1 MQGFMRQRGS
11 SWELRVY
18 VGRDP
23 VTGRKRWVV
32 KTVKTGK
39 REAQRALAAMVA
51 EADRGALRSTTAT
64 VGELLEEW
72 FAHAAPG
79 FSPKCVLKTRGVLDR
94 NLLPF
99 LGTIRL
105 SKLGAADIDRH
116 YRRLRDEGGRPG
128 RPLAP
133 GTIKRT
139 HGVLHRAL
147 AQGVKWG
154 WLAVNPAAAATAPRV
169 LVADINPP
177 APHDLARVFALAT
190 EWDVEFADY
199 IVLAAATGAR
209 RSELVALRWADVDL
223 DRGSVAISRGIVASL
238 DGLVEKD
245 TKTHAARRVSLDPTC
260 AAAMRAH
267 RARAVERARLA
278 ECELSPLAFVF
289 SFEVDGSKSWY
300 PDSVSRT
307 FTRLC
312 RKAGCRR
319 PACTIFAI
327 TSPPTCWLPASTS
340 APSPGDSAT
349 ATPRRRST
357 STLTSWPRR
366 TATRPTPSAR
376 SSTTPSPAPAT
387 RRQLSRKTPAL
398 RLVRRDL
405 ERLVGRVDHD
415 TEPAEEP
422 ELSENLEVER
432 PRIAKGNW
440 SLPRELPQLKR
451 AGDRAGLGDDAP
463 NGDAIGFGRCEV
475 KSYEVCDPT
484 GKRVV
489 NRSGVQQAESRHGLL
504 RSRDDDLDP
513 RPCDVQPRP
522 GKTLEGE
529 PHIPWLRMST
539 VGSTGTRNTTA
550 PSTPFWTSHARTSCG
565 VSASNRTRSSL
576 RATKRPRYG
585 RRMSAPALRRASTSG
600 RTFGSGRRMT

>member
-18 VGRDP
+18 VGRDA
-23 VTGRKRWVV
+23 VTGRKRWVT
-32 KTVKTGK
+32 KTVKGGK

-51 EADRGALRSTTAT
+51 EADRGALRSTTVT

-79 FSPKCVLKTRGVLDR
+79 FSPKCVLETRGVLDR

-99 LGTIRL
+99 LGPIRL

-116 YRRLRDEGGRPG
+116 YRRLRDEGGRAG

-154 WLAVNPAAAATAPRV
+154 WLAVNPASAATAPRV
-169 LVADINPP
+169 PAPDINPP

-267 RARAVERARLA
+267 RARAVERAKLA
-278 ECELSPLAFVF
+278 ECDLSPLAFVF
-289 SFEVDGSKSWY
+289 SYEVDGSKSWY

-312 RKAGCRR
+312 RKAGVQGARLHDLR
-319 PACTIFAI
+319 HYVATRLLASGVDVR
-327 TSPPTCWLPASTS
+327 TVAGRLGHRNASTTLNVYS
-340 APSPGDSAT
+340 HFLAEADRDAANLLGKIFDDAVAGVSGDAPAN
-349 ATPRRRST
+349 AEEE
-357 STLTSWPRR
+357 
-366 TATRPTPSAR
+366 RPTSRSA
-376 SSTTPSPAPAT
+376 
-387 RRQLSRKTPAL
+387 
-398 RLVRRDL
+398 
-405 ERLVGRVDHD
+405 
-415 TEPAEEP
+415 
-422 ELSENLEVER
+422 
-432 PRIAKGNW
+432 
-440 SLPRELPQLKR
+440 
-451 AGDRAGLGDDAP
+451 
-463 NGDAIGFGRCEV
+463 
-475 KSYEVCDPT
+475 
-484 GKRVV
+484 
-489 NRSGVQQAESRHGLL
+489 
-504 RSRDDDLDP
+504 
-513 RPCDVQPRP
+513 
-522 GKTLEGE
+522 
-529 PHIPWLRMST
+529 
-539 VGSTGTRNTTA
+539 
-550 PSTPFWTSHARTSCG
+550 
-565 VSASNRTRSSL
+565 
-576 RATKRPRYG
+576 
-585 RRMSAPALRRASTSG
+585 
-600 RTFGSGRRMT
+600 